1 MAGRL
6 QSFGCSFFFGTDLGD
21 ENTGVREE
29 GATTTNRAASKKT
42 WPAIIA
48 KTLGLRYE
56 CYAWPGTGND
66 QIAKSIIA
74 NVKEGC
80 VVLINWT
87 YIDRF
92 DYINSLLTLPD
103 GSTDQE
109 LSICPGDNNSTARV
123 YYDNFHSE
131 RQDKWRSL
139 QSIYSTHQY
148 LKSKNIKFIS
158 TYMDNLLFDTKFHS
172 PPYIRNLQNQLKNE
186 LHRFARY
193 NFVEWANKRNFEIS
207 DNNHPLHEAHERAAE
222 IWMMKVNDLY
232 EEYTINDTK
241 DDDK

>member
-29 GATTTNRAASKKT
+29 GARTTNRAASKLT

-48 KTLGLRYE
+48 KNLGLRYE
-56 CYAWPGTGND
+56 CYAWPGIGND

-74 NVKEGC
+74 NAKEGS

-92 DYINSLLTLPD
+92 DYINSLSEPPDEELT
-103 GSTDQE
+103 
-109 LSICPGDNNSTARV
+109 ICPGDNNSTARV

-139 QSIYSTHQY
+139 QLIYGTHQY

-158 TYMDNLLFDTKFHS
+158 TYMDNLLFDTKFHA
-172 PPYIRNLQNQLKNE
+172 PPYTRNLQNQLKEE
-186 LHRFARY
+186 LHKFARY

-222 IWMMKVNDLY
+222 IWMMKVNDLH
-232 EEYTINDTK
+232 EEYTINDVEN
-241 DDDK
+241 DDK

>member
-21 ENTGVREE
+21 ENPGVREE
-29 GATTTNRAASKKT
+29 GAKTTNRAASKKT

-48 KTLGLRYE
+48 KNLGLRYE
-56 CYAWPGTGND
+56 CYAWPGIGND
-66 QIAKSIIA
+66 QIAKTIYA
-74 NVKEGC
+74 NAKEGS

-92 DYINSLLTLPD
+92 DYINSLLILPD

-109 LSICPGDNNSTARV
+109 LSICPGDNDSTARV

-139 QSIYSTHQY
+139 QLIYSTHQY

-158 TYMDNLLFDTKFHS
+158 TYMDHLLFDTKFHS
-172 PPYIRNLQNQLKNE
+172 PPYIKNLQSQIKDD

-193 NFVEWANKRNFEIS
+193 NFVEWANKKQFPIS
-207 DNNHPLHEAHERAAE
+207 ANNHPLHEAHERAAE
-222 IWMMKVNDLY
+222 IWMMKVNDLH
-232 EEYTINDTK
+232 EEYTINYAEN
-241 DDDK
+241 DDK